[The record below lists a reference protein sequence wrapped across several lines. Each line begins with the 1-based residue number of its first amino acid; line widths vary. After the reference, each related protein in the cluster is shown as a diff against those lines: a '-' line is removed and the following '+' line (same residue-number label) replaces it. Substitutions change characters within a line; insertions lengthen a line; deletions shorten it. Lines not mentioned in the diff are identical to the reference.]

1 MLHNKI
7 YISYLLEIFKTFFT
21 IIFGLSLIAL
31 TVRSVNFLDLIVDNG
46 YSLTTYFSYSFLN
59 IFGIAPKFFP
69 LAFLLSIII
78 FVVHRNN
85 NSEFIILWTSG
96 VKNVL
101 MNLMLIS
108 SLGVMIIYLFFS
120 TFLTPLALNKSRM
133 MLSKSEFNSFLPTI
147 RAQQFSD
154 SFKGLTFLVE
164 KKIDNEIQN
173 VFLHDTG
180 KNLKN
185 LSADISDA
193 RSTTIFAEKGIVE
206 NKGLYLIN
214 GEIILSKKTKNK
226 SDIIKFNQLN
236 IDLSNLDPVIIKNP
250 KIQETSTSILLSCII
265 NKSNIHKL
273 CNDNTMKE
281 IVPALIRRLVL
292 PAYIPILVLLTS
304 ILLFNSK
311 KYYSNTFSIF
321 LYNFLVLIFAE
332 LVLKYTGY
340 NFSMR
345 LIYFILPLAL
355 FIFIYP
361 ILIFRLSK

>member
-1 MLHNKI
+1 
-7 YISYLLEIFKTFFT
+7 
-21 IIFGLSLIAL
+21 
-31 TVRSVNFLDLIVDNG
+31 
-46 YSLTTYFSYSFLN
+46 
-59 IFGIAPKFFP
+59 
-69 LAFLLSIII
+69 
-78 FVVHRNN
+78 
-85 NSEFIILWTSG
+85 
-96 VKNVL
+96 
-101 MNLMLIS
+101 MLIS

-265 NKSNIHKL
+265 NK
-273 CNDNTMKE
+273 
-281 IVPALIRRLVL
+281 
-292 PAYIPILVLLTS
+292 
-304 ILLFNSK
+304 
-311 KYYSNTFSIF
+311 
-321 LYNFLVLIFAE
+321 
-332 LVLKYTGY
+332 
-340 NFSMR
+340 
-345 LIYFILPLAL
+345 
-355 FIFIYP
+355 
-361 ILIFRLSK
+361 